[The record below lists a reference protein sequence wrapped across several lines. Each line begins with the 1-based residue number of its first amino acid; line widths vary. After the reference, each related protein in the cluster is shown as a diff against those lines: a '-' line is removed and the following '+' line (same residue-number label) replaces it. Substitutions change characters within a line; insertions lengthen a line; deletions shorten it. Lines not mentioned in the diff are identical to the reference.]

1 MNDIDP
7 ERALNLQ
14 RRIDRARTQF
24 EDAWLAGNV
33 PRTEDFL
40 GPFRMDER
48 TLVLDALQ
56 NLRKELILRHGPIFD
71 VGPKTTEYL
80 VTTASDDSSTDQ
92 TLALPVP
99 PTREF
104 NPCGIAPRVT
114 FRVISGPH
122 EGLEFV
128 FDEHNTLFAGRVQ
141 KAQLRLEKDPHFS
154 RHHFRLEVNPPT
166 CFLMDLNS
174 RNGTFVNGERV
185 KDRFLS
191 DGDIISGGLTEMV
204 VSIIDPRGKPSESI
218 DTQGH
223 VTTPGRNQVEMN
235 SPPVSQ
241 ASPPLAASGLLEQS
255 AASLIPGYEI
265 LEQIGEGDLGVVYRA
280 KRLVTKEICAL
291 KILSPAG
298 HSDENSIS
306 TFLREAKILN
316 QLQHPH
322 IIRLI
327 DLGAA
332 GPNVFL
338 ATEYVKSY
346 DWTYLAARYSAEKR
360 IRIACGLM
368 VQILGALEY
377 AHARSLVHRDVKPGN
392 ILITKSDDKMV
403 AKLADFGLAKQ
414 YTTAGMSQVTRDGDV
429 LGSLPFMSPDQFL
442 NSREARPTCDVYSA
456 GATLYWMLTGREPI
470 PLEGHPCKF
479 LAILESPPTPIRHHN
494 RAIPENLAQVVHRSL
509 EKTAEKRFV
518 SAAEMRQ
525 QLRIFLK

>member
-1 MNDIDP
+1 
-7 ERALNLQ
+7 
-14 RRIDRARTQF
+14 
-24 EDAWLAGNV
+24 
-33 PRTEDFL
+33 
-40 GPFRMDER
+40 
-48 TLVLDALQ
+48 
-56 NLRKELILRHGPIFD
+56 
-71 VGPKTTEYL
+71 
-80 VTTASDDSSTDQ
+80 
-92 TLALPVP
+92 
-99 PTREF
+99 
-104 NPCGIAPRVT
+104 
-114 FRVISGPH
+114 
-122 EGLEFV
+122 
-128 FDEHNTLFAGRVQ
+128 
-141 KAQLRLEKDPHFS
+141 
-154 RHHFRLEVNPPT
+154 
-166 CFLMDLNS
+166 
-174 RNGTFVNGERV
+174 
-185 KDRFLS
+185 
-191 DGDIISGGLTEMV
+191 MV

-298 HSDENSIS
+298 HSDENSIA

-332 GPNVFL
+332 GQNVFL

-360 IRIACGLM
+360 IRITCGLM

-414 YTTAGMSQVTRDGDV
+414 YTTAGMSQVTRNGDV

-494 RAIPENLAQVVHRSL
+494 RAIPETLAQVVHRSL